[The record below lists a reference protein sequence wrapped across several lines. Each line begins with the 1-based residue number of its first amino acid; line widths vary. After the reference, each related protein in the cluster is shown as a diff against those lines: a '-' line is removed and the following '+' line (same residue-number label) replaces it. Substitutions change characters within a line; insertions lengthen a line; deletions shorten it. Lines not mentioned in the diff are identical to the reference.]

1 MKVAIT
7 IRLAV
12 PVDTDLSNMHPT
24 LDARLRACKQALG
37 ARHFEITN
45 APDGSVEISAV
56 AGPFETPFPPGKQD
70 QEQDR
75 KLKRERRRK

>member
-45 APDGSVEISAV
+45 HPDGSVAVSAV
-56 AGPFETPFPPGKQD
+56 AGPMQDPTP
-70 QEQDR
+70 
-75 KLKRERRRK
+75 ERSDHE